1 MIFFCV
7 GVVFSGE
14 YDVGD
19 VTLSVYPHQASLKNM
34 PGHGGNRF
42 PPWQGIFFKLAGC
55 GYTLRVTS
63 QTSYSP
69 EYTTPTQ
76 KKIILLDYI
85 GIEGTR
91 FCSEI
96 SLPRTDLTVKLSW

>member
-1 MIFFCV
+1 MAM
-7 GVVFSGE
+7 
-14 YDVGD
+14 YMGD
-19 VTLSVYPHQASLKNM
+19 
-34 PGHGGNRF
+34 HGKVKIKVDALG
-42 PPWQGIFFKLAGC
+42 
-55 GYTLRVTS
+55 VTS

-76 KKIILLDYI
+76 KKNILLDYI

-96 SLPRTDLTVKLSW
+96 SLTRTDLIA